1 MLLLTFMVFRTR
13 FFRDVVSCN
22 LNLIRNS
29 IQAAKS
35 YFARE
40 VPRLDSRRE
49 YVISISEGFAIA
61 AKCGIEEATSWLS
74 SCGLQAPELLEWFGG
89 HEAEHRRHVH
99 GGC

>member
-1 MLLLTFMVFRTR
+1 VGVRGLSKKIANLGTFGTLGRVLLFRTIMRERNMLLLTFMVFRTR

-22 LNLIRNS
+22 LNLIQNN

-49 YVISISEGFAIA
+49 YVISISEG
-61 AKCGIEEATSWLS
+61 SL
-74 SCGLQAPELLEWFGG
+74 
-89 HEAEHRRHVH
+89 
-99 GGC
+99 